1 MRMGAAKRRVLVVD
15 DDRPCRE
22 LLCEAL
28 EDEGYEVRGATNGRA
43 GLELLHD
50 WRPDLIVLDLLMPD
64 MDGLAFRSEQRGN
77 GFTDIPVLL
86 VLAARDLAAQ
96 AEALGLSAL
105 SKPFQLDEL
114 LPQDDGLSSRRAG

>member
-1 MRMGAAKRRVLVVD
+1 MGAAKRRVLVID

-43 GLELLHD
+43 GLAVLRD
-50 WRPDLIVLDLLMPD
+50 WRPDLIVLDLVMPD
-64 MDGLAFRSEQRGN
+64 MDGLAFQSKQRGN
-77 GFTDIPVLL
+77 GFADIPVLL
-86 VLAARDLAAQ
+86 LSAARDLAAQ

-114 LPQDDGLSSRRAG
+114 LEQVDGLTSRRAG